1 MKENRIINMNIV
13 FSILALSLFTPVI
26 AQTQSELK
34 DMFLEAE
41 SYFLFEEYK
50 DALPLYQRIRVVE
63 PENFNIAYKIGICY
77 LNDPYQKEKSI
88 QYLEEAIERT
98 TQNYSE
104 NSFREKQA
112 PPEALYYLGNA
123 YRVNNRLDEAINTYR
138 KCKEILNPEIYD
150 SELIDKQIQSCQ
162 IALRIEANPDYIVK
176 ENLGEEIN
184 SRFAE
189 INPLVSGDE
198 TTLVFT
204 KKLQFYDAVFYSRK
218 EDGKWS
224 YPVNLTPSF
233 ELDGNSY
240 CTGLSWDGTELFVY
254 RSDGFDGNIYYSS
267 RTEDQ
272 WAKLTKLNDNINTKF
287 WESHASLS
295 PDGKILYFTSNRKGG
310 YGGLDIYQS
319 KRSKKTDWGAPVNLG
334 PVVNS
339 QYNEDTPFITGDG
352 RTLYFSSLGHY
363 NMGGY
368 DIFYTTMLSNNTW
381 AKPLNA
387 GYPINST
394 DDDFFFVPVK
404 NGEYAYYSM
413 YDSREGYGLDD
424 IYRFEIF
431 SDVHP
436 RKFILKGLATKGA
449 ELNINYENAMVQ
461 LIDKK
466 TNQVFSK
473 AKINPD
479 GTYNLDAQSGNFDL
493 VISGKGID
501 ESRETLE
508 IPVAHPSDV
517 FEHKSEL
524 SASEVTEVTDYQKT
538 EPPDQVPNL
547 EIVKNDYHVTSDE
560 QLAIRLNIDRNT
572 LLELE
577 ILNND
582 SLITKEQFNINRKRF
597 IYLYKPQEG
606 SNLLKFTLTDK
617 NGNSVTKSV
626 SVQYTP
632 EQEEYTAEQIP
643 PEMVETE
650 EDFKRLASI
659 SSGNLRKY
667 LKGLDFE
674 KNNITSASGLY
685 DHLVRELPGNTYSI
699 AEIDELYI
707 NYLSQKP
714 LDAFVDELNYSSTD
728 KIKDYLRIKDLDSAG
743 IFFPENLVD
752 FLGSDIE
759 KKPFTIDDLDYSL
772 TGIAAKNTGSIKDF
786 LYLLNANSNPNLSFT
801 LRRLESNLGSY
812 SEPFQ
817 ITKYLLSN
825 IGDDKYNSDDIQ
837 EMLKESSVNYD
848 INFLH
853 QSMLFSSRG
862 ALKQALS
869 DLNLSVNNIRTSG
882 EFLHHLWVNA
892 PEYGYTL
899 TNVIELM
906 EYIKTNSERNLELFR
921 QQLASHAS
929 GNLKAVIQSLDLEQ
943 KHISTFA
950 DLLNYLI
957 NSSKFQNYNRET
969 VYKLLLDIIYIDSMD
984 EFVRLLKKHGSSAII
999 QAIESI
1005 DLRQFSSPYDL
1016 IQYLVGY
1023 TDKYAYTEQ
1032 DILNLLL
1039 KLVLEKGFGMDKDR
1053 ADMPS
1058 REKTQHGKLLIP
1070 LLVANGILLL
1080 IIILYFIRRKKKKS
1094 NST

>member
-1 MKENRIINMNIV
+1 MKEYRIISMNIV
-13 FSILALSLFTPVI
+13 FSILAFLMFTSVK

-34 DMFLEAE
+34 EMFLEAE
-41 SYFLFEEYK
+41 SYFLFEEYL

-63 PENFNIAYKIGICY
+63 PDNNNIAYKIGICY

-88 QYLEEAIERT
+88 QYLEEAVEST
-98 TQNYSE
+98 TTNYNE

-112 PPEALYYLGNA
+112 PPEAYYYLGNA
-123 YRVNNRLDEAINTYR
+123 YRVNNRLDEAIKTYR

-150 SELIDKQIQSCQ
+150 SELVDMQIQSCR
-162 IALRIEANPDYIVK
+162 IALRFEANPNYIVK

-198 TTLVFT
+198 STLVFT

-254 RSDGFDGNIYYSS
+254 RSDGFDGNLYYSS
-267 RTEDQ
+267 RTDDK
-272 WAKLTKLNDNINTKF
+272 WAKLTKLNEHINTKY

-319 KRSKKTDWGAPVNLG
+319 KRSGKTDWGAPVNLG

-339 QYNEDTPFITGDG
+339 KYNEDTPFITGDG
-352 RTLYFSSLGHY
+352 KTLYFSSLGHY

-368 DIFYTTMLSNNTW
+368 DIFYTTMLSDNRW

-387 GYPINST
+387 GYPVNST
-394 DDDFFFVPVK
+394 DNDLFFVPVK

-413 YDSREGYGLDD
+413 FDSREGYGLDD

-436 RKFILKGLATKGA
+436 RKFILKGLATKNT
-449 ELNINYENAMVQ
+449 ELDINYENIMVQ

-466 TNQVFSK
+466 TNQVFSETK
-473 AKINPD
+473 VNPD
-479 GTYNLDAQSGNFDL
+479 GTYSLKAQSGSFDL
-493 VISGKGID
+493 VINGKGID
-501 ESRETLE
+501 ESIETLE

-524 SASEVTEVTDYQKT
+524 SASEVAEVTDYQKT
-538 EPPDQVPNL
+538 EPPQQVPNL
-547 EIVKNDYHVTSDE
+547 QIEKDDYHVTTDE
-560 QLAIRLNIDRNT
+560 QLAIRLSVDRNT

-582 SLITKEQFNINRKRF
+582 SLIKKEQFNINRRRF

-606 SNLLKFTLTDK
+606 SNLLKFTLTDED
-617 NGNSVTKSV
+617 GNSVTKSV
-626 SVQYTP
+626 SIEYTP
-632 EQEEYTAEQIP
+632 EQKELTADQLP
-643 PEMVETE
+643 PEMVGVQ

-659 SSGNLRKY
+659 SSGNLKKY
-667 LKGLDFE
+667 LEELDFE

-685 DHLVRELPGNTYSI
+685 DHLVREMPGNTYSL

-714 LDAFVDELNYSSTD
+714 LDAFIDELNYASSD
-728 KIKDYLRIKDLDSAG
+728 KIKEYLRVTDMDSAG

-752 FLGSDIE
+752 FLGTDIE

-786 LYLLNANSNPNLSFT
+786 LYLLNANSNPNLSFA
-801 LRRLESNLGSY
+801 LRRLESNLGSF

-825 IGDDKYNSDDIQ
+825 VGEDKYSSLDIQ
-837 EMLKESSVNYD
+837 EMMKESSVNYD
-848 INFLH
+848 INFLY
-853 QSMLFSSRG
+853 QSMLFSSSG

-869 DLNLSVNNIRTSG
+869 DLNLSVKNIRTSG
-882 EFLHHLWVNA
+882 ELLQHLWVNA
-892 PEYGYTL
+892 PEYGFTVAD
-899 TNVIELM
+899 VIELM
-906 EYIKTNSERNLELFR
+906 EYIKNNSERNLELFR

-929 GNLKAVIQSLDLEQ
+929 GNLKAVIQSLDLKQ
-943 KHISTFA
+943 KNISTFA

-957 NSSKFQNYNRET
+957 NSSKFQDYNRET
-969 VYKLLLDIIYIDSMD
+969 VYRLLLDIIYIDNMD

-999 QAIESI
+999 QAIESV
-1005 DLRQFSSPYDL
+1005 DLHQFSSPYDL

-1023 TDKYAYTEQ
+1023 TDKYDYTEQ

-1039 KLVLEKGFGMDKDR
+1039 KLVLEKGFGMDEDR

-1058 REKTQHGKLLIP
+1058 REKTLHKKLLVP
-1070 LLVANGILLL
+1070 LLIANGILLL
-1080 IIILYFIRRKKKKS
+1080 IIILYFVRRKKKKS